1 MKTKKIGIVEKL
13 KEKHKARLA
22 RVQQDWKKEQA
33 EHGKRSDN
41 YISDITMFSKW
52 AYRVGKGWYGFNLGH
67 IPPVWTKM
75 LDEFLCWLEIQCPDF
90 EIHQIKMKLGS
101 LRIYVGTK
109 TDFVIPDEKI
119 RSEISQLQNLL
130 RLPPCPPAPSGA
142 ARKKRRG
149 NFRKQ

>member
-13 KEKHKARLA
+13 KEKHKERLA

-149 NFRKQ
+149 NFRKP